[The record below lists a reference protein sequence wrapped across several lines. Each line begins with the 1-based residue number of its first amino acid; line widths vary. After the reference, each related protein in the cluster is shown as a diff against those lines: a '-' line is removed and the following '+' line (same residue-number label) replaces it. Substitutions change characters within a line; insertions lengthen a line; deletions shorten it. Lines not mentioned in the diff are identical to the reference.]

1 MSGLVLQLK
10 EENKLITAVEKRK
23 EVLTKKK
30 TSVRKVRRSEERGS
44 GLLTTIKKGKR
55 EKLSPQ

>member
-30 TSVRKVRRSEERGS
+30 TSVRKVRRSKERGS